1 MMNFSNE
8 LSFGYGSNLDL
19 QDWERWCHECG
30 RDSNSIEMLP
40 GIFILPDY
48 ELEFHYYSGRRGGG
62 ALDVVPLRG
71 HAVVGK
77 LFKTNDEWNT
87 LDQKE
92 GVPNYYKKIPVTVL
106 DENGN
111 SVNVFTYVVTSD
123 KRKQKHVPPSDEYFE
138 AVMRGYKTHGILEKH
153 PWAKMQLTKASQH
166 LTISSSINH
175 VYTYGTL
182 RKGEERA
189 HIMNGYSEKIYNDC
203 KLEGTLLNLGS
214 YPGLVSGDGSVIG
227 EVHHAPKIQNAL
239 KELDMIEGFREFGE
253 EDSLFRRVIVKSEGK
268 FCWTYVWNG
277 SSDDGKII
285 QSGDWC
291 KR

>member
-1 MMNFSNE
+1 MNFTNE

-19 QDWERWCHECG
+19 QDWERWCHENYG
-30 RDSNSIEMLP
+30 DSNSIEMMP

-48 ELEFHYYSGRRGGG
+48 ELAFHYYSRRRGGG

-92 GVPNYYKKIPVTVL
+92 GVPNHYKKIPVTVL

-111 SVNVFTYVVTSD
+111 SLNVFTYVVTSE
-123 KRKQKHVPPSDEYFE
+123 KRKQKHVPPSDEYFQ
-138 AVMRGYKTHGILEKH
+138 AVMRGYKTHGILEKY
-153 PWAKMQLTKASQH
+153 PWAKIQLTKASQH
-166 LTISSSINH
+166 LTVSSGINH

-182 RKGEERA
+182 RKGEERVDT
-189 HIMNGYSEKIYNDC
+189 MNVYSEKVYDDC
-203 KLEGTLLNLGS
+203 KLEGILLNLGS
-214 YPGLVSGDGSVIG
+214 YPGLVAGDGSVIG
-227 EVHHAPKIQNAL
+227 EIHYTPKIQNTL
-239 KELDMIEGFREFGE
+239 NKLDYIENFQGSDIEN
-253 EDSLFRRVIVKSEGK
+253 SLFRRVIVKSEGK

-277 SSDDGKII
+277 SPDDGQII